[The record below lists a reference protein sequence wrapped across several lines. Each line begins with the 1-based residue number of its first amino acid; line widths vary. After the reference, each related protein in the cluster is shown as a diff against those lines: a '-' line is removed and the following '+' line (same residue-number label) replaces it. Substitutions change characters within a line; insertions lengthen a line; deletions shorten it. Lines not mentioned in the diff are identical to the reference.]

1 MKREI
6 VFDTETTGMDPAD
19 GDKLVEIGCVE
30 VIDFMP
36 TGRVYHQYINPE
48 RDVPAGA
55 VAVHGLTNEF
65 LADKPT
71 FSQIFHEFTEFIEG
85 ATLIAHNASFDMK
98 FINWELKSV
107 GYPSIPSRYVKDT
120 LQMARQKFPGAPA
133 TLDALCRRFNIDL
146 SGRELHGAL
155 LDAELLA
162 EVYLE
167 LMGGRQHGL
176 SLAEQEEAQKKSEMA
191 QGPISFESG
200 ADDGTKKREPRIY
213 KLTEEEMAAHEA
225 LLEQLTDPLWKKRA

>member
-1 MKREI
+1 MRREI

-19 GDKLVEIGCVE
+19 GDRLVEIGCVE

-36 TGRVYHQYINPE
+36 TGKTYHQYINPE

-55 VAVHGLTNEF
+55 VAVHGLTTEF
-65 LADKPT
+65 LSDKPV
-71 FSQIFHEFTEFIEG
+71 FSEVFHEFTEFVAD

-98 FINWELKSV
+98 FINYELKTV
-107 GYPSIPSRYVKDT
+107 GYPSIPNRYVKDT

-176 SLAEQEEAQKKSEMA
+176 SLAEQEAAKKKAAQNAEISMGLSSAGKKERAARAFSV
-191 QGPISFESG
+191 
-200 ADDGTKKREPRIY
+200 
-213 KLTEEEMAAHEA
+213 TEEEKKAHEA
-225 LLEQLTDPLWKKRA
+225 LLSELQDPIWLKIASE